1 MTILD
6 GKKVAKELRESLKN
20 HIVTISYAKGRMP
33 CLYVIMVGEDEASQR
48 YVRNKQKAC
57 EEVGIHSITKVFPE
71 DVSSA
76 TIINYI
82 KELNIDKSVDGIL
95 VQLPLPQRL
104 AAYTEAILSAI
115 DSSKDVDGFKDD
127 NAGKVSKGKINGFI
141 PCTPNGIMT
150 LLNYYNLDVAGKHCV
165 IVGRSNIVGKPMAQL
180 LLNKNA
186 TVTICHSKTVDL
198 PSFTRSADILVSAVG
213 KPNFI
218 SKDMVKPD
226 AIVID
231 VGINSIDGHLCGDV
245 CKDVADVASYLTPVP
260 GGVGPMTVAMLLQN
274 TYIAACHNL

>member
-6 GKKVAKELRESLKN
+6 GKKVAKELRESLKD
-20 HIVTISYAKGRMP
+20 HIESISYAKGRMP
-33 CLYVIMVGEDEASQR
+33 CLHVIMVGEDEASQR

-57 EEVGIHSITKVFPE
+57 EEVGIRSVTKVFPE
-71 DVSSA
+71 DISSA
-76 TIINYI
+76 AIINYI
-82 KELNIDKSVDGIL
+82 KELNTDKSVDGIL
-95 VQLPLPQRL
+95 IQLPLPQRL
-104 AAYTEAILSAI
+104 TAYTETILSAI

-127 NAGKVSKGKINGFI
+127 NVGKVSKGKINSFI

-150 LLNYYNLDVAGKHCV
+150 LLNSYNLDVAGKHCV

-180 LLNKNA
+180 LLNKDA

-198 PSFTRSADILVSAVG
+198 PSFTRSADILISAVG

-218 SKDMVKPD
+218 SKDMIKPD

-231 VGINSIDGHLCGDV
+231 VGINSVNGHLCGDV

-274 TYIAACHNL
+274 TYIAACRNL

>member
-6 GKKVAKELRESLKN
+6 GKKVAKEFRESLKN

-33 CLYVIMVGEDEASQR
+33 CLYAIMVGEDEASQR

-57 EEVGIHSITKVFPE
+57 EEVGIRSVTKVFPE
-71 DVSSA
+71 DVSSTA
-76 TIINYI
+76 IINYI

-127 NAGKVSKGKINGFI
+127 NVGKISKGKINGFI

-213 KPNFI
+213 EPNFI
-218 SKDMVKPD
+218 SKDMVKPG

-245 CKDVADVASYLTPVP
+245 CKDVADIASYLTPVP

-274 TYIAACHNL
+274 TYIAACRNL

>member
-1 MTILD
+1 MIILD

-20 HIVTISYAKGRMP
+20 HIESISYAKGRMP
-33 CLYVIMVGEDEASQR
+33 WLYVILVGEDEASQR

-57 EEVGIHSITKVFPE
+57 EEVGIHSVTKVFSE
-71 DVSSA
+71 DVSFG
-76 TIINYI
+76 TIVSYI
-82 KELNIDKSVDGIL
+82 KELNANKSIDGIL

-104 AAYTEAILSAI
+104 AIYTEAILSAI

-127 NAGKVSKGKINGFI
+127 NAGKVSKGKINGFV
-141 PCTPNGIMT
+141 PCTANGIMT

-165 IVGRSNIVGKPMAQL
+165 VVGRSNIVGKPMAQL

-198 PSFTRSADILVSAVG
+198 PSYTRSADILISAVG

-218 SKDMVKPD
+218 TKHMVKPG
-226 AIVID
+226 AIIID

-245 CKDVADVASYLTPVP
+245 CKDVADIASYLTPVP